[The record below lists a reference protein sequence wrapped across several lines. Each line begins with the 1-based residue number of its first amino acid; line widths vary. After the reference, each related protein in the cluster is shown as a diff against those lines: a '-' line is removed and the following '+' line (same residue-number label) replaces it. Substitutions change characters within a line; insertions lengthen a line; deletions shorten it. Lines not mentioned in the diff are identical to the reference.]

1 MCVCV
6 RVSACVQTGVCC
18 LYAINLLACGVVVVG
33 GGGWT
38 NGCVDGRADGSRTTV
53 LHGDGGRLPH
63 LLVESPISP
72 DPSGNLIVN
81 KAEIQTNNTGSS
93 SMGGRD
99 DLEWCGIPAVDVQG
113 NS

>member
-1 MCVCV
+1 MGVWMAGRMV
-6 RVSACVQTGVCC
+6 R
-18 LYAINLLACGVVVVG
+18 
-33 GGGWT
+33 
-38 NGCVDGRADGSRTTV
+38 GRLCYMA
-53 LHGDGGRLPH
+53 DGGRLPH

-93 SMGGRD
+93 SMGGRL
-99 DLEWCGIPAVDVQG
+99 DLEWCGNPAVDLQG